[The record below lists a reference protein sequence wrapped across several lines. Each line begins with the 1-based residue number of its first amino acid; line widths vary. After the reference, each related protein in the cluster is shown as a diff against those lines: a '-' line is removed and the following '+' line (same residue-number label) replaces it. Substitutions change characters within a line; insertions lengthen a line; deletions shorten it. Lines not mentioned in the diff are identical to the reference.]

1 MLKRIA
7 NIFASTAAQGAGL
20 VVGGRLGNDAYNW
33 VKSGEATRAAKKLV
47 SNAGNALGEMTSGN
61 SSDNQEVRRVREAN
75 TVNTS
80 ASLGRA
86 QIECIK
92 CGDSSSVE
100 LGQGDLVVKC
110 KVCEARFW
118 VDTNELARSAPIR

>member
-33 VKSGEATRAAKKLV
+33 VKSGEAKRAAKALV
-47 SNAGNALGEMTSGN
+47 DDAGDALKELTSG
-61 SSDNQEVRRVREAN
+61 SSPDDREARVLREVS
-75 TVNTS
+75 TV

-86 QIECIK
+86 QVECEK
-92 CGDSSSVE
+92 CGARAIVE

-110 KVCEARFW
+110 SSCQTRFW
-118 VDTNELARSAPIR
+118 VDTDELARVAPPR